1 MLCVA
6 NKQKSETKMAASILK
21 TRFKQI
27 KDQKERNLLGTKTQS
42 GNFQGNPRRQ
52 ATKRHLKKLN
62 GEKQ

>member
-6 NKQKSETKMAASILK
+6 NKQKSETRMTASVLK
-21 TRFKQI
+21 TRSKRI
-27 KDQKERNLLGTKTQS
+27 KGPKERNLLGTKTQS